1 MDLNFGSG
9 KSEGLIRWRGA
20 GAQRQRALALQGASN
35 GVITRW
41 VFPDTGVP
49 FQLRIVQ
56 EYKHLGTN
64 MVFIAASARD
74 IACRLNAM
82 DSSANKFI
90 RHLFPDD
97 NVPDARKLTILATY
111 LLSRGLFHLSTWPV
125 LLATTEAKN
134 DSRIMRMYR
143 HATSETWGRTSL
155 IPFPT
160 SK

>member
-1 MDLNFGSG
+1 MLVHNGSVLWLYKG
-9 KSEGLIRWRGA
+9 RP
-20 GAQRQRALALQGASN
+20 N

-41 VFPDTGVP
+41 AHPVTGFP
-49 FQLRIVQ
+49 FELRTVQ
-56 EYKHLGTN
+56 EYKHLGTI
-64 MVFIAASARD
+64 MTSTAASARD

-82 DSSANKFI
+82 DSSAKKFI

-97 NVPDARKLTILATY
+97 NVPDARKLAILATY

-125 LLATTEAKN
+125 LLATTEAKIH
-134 DSRIMRMYR
+134 SRIMRMYR
-143 HATSETWGRTSL
+143 HATSEKWGGTRL